1 MQLPLVI
8 GRRECV
14 DFPEWGIFRARVKID
29 TGAKTSAIDATIREV
44 RANPDGSRTV
54 VIELAL
60 SRRPTVKVKRI
71 EAPLVKT
78 VRVRCTSGETTERF
92 VIETS
97 VRLGPVTKRV
107 RFTIA
112 DRCRMLVPVILGRSA
127 LAGDFLVD
135 VSRKYISTT

>member
-8 GRRECV
+8 GRRERV
-14 DFPEWGIFRARVKID
+14 DFPEWEVFRARVKID
-29 TGAKTSAIDATIREV
+29 TGARTSAIDAAIREL

-54 VIELAL
+54 VLDLAM
-60 SRRPTVKVKRI
+60 SRRPTANVKRI
-71 EAPLVKT
+71 EALLVKT
-78 VRVRCTSGETTERF
+78 VRVRCSSGETTERF

-97 VRLGPVTKRV
+97 MRLGPVCKRV

-112 DRCRMLVPVILGRSA
+112 DRRRMLVPVILGRSA

-135 VSRKYISTT
+135 VSRKYISTI